1 MEISSAGPSPPSPVQ
16 AVSPSQIGPGSTS
29 PLATL
34 QGLASV
40 VLDTSGKVSDADKL
54 DAYTSSQ
61 RLSLTGQYAGVGP
74 AGAALLN
81 QIANSPTAQNVES
94 QRANYAHAMMGAIQ
108 QASAAG
114 VSRAQALGAA
124 SLQHFDGL
132 SGADQKALFA
142 SLNAPN
148 RAGVTPFA
156 GLDDWRGQMAVMGKV
171 SAPVDR
177 IELSDAARA
186 LVGASAPAAPAAP
199 AQPAYVTGS
208 IASLRV

>member
-1 MEISSAGPSPPSPVQ
+1 MEISSSLPPLAPGQ
-16 AVSPSQIGPGSTS
+16 AASRIAQGSTS

-34 QGLASV
+34 QGLAST

-54 DAYTSSQ
+54 DAYAGSQ
-61 RLSLTGQYAGVGP
+61 RLNITGQYAGVGP

-81 QIANSPTAQNVES
+81 QIANSPTAQNVET
-94 QRANYAHAMMGAIQ
+94 QRAGYADAMMGAIKR
-108 QASAAG
+108 ASAAG
-114 VSRAQALGAA
+114 VPPAQALGAA

-132 SGADQKALFA
+132 SPSDQKALFA

-156 GLDDWRGQMAVMGKV
+156 GLDDWRGQMALMGKV

-177 IELSDAARA
+177 VELSDQARA
-186 LVGASAPAAPAAP
+186 LADASPPTAPTAP

-208 IASLRV
+208 IANVRV

>member
-1 MEISSAGPSPPSPVQ
+1 MQISSAAPSPLAPAQ
-16 AVSPSQIGPGSTS
+16 AVSASQIAPGSTS

-34 QGLASV
+34 QGQAST

-54 DAYTSSQ
+54 DAYTSAQ
-61 RLSLTGQYAGVGP
+61 RLSVTGQYAGVGQ

-81 QIANSPTAQNVES
+81 QIANSPTAQKVET
-94 QRANYAHAMMGAIQ
+94 QRAGYADAMMGAIQ
-108 QASAAG
+108 RAGAAG
-114 VSRAQALGAA
+114 VPRAQALGAA

-132 SGADQKALFA
+132 SGTDQKALLA
-142 SLNAPN
+142 SINAPN

-156 GLDDWRGQMAVMGKV
+156 GLDDWRGQMAAMGKV

-177 IELSDAARA
+177 IELSGAARA
-186 LVGASAPAAPAAP
+186 VAVASTPAAPAAP

-208 IASLRV
+208 IANVRV